1 MRRKGWAAWPTANQS
16 KGGQWYTCSETV
28 MPAVDEKERVGSLA
42 HNQPKQDRLMEAS
55 ATRLQNIETKNLLR
69 EKAKAIHSWNQF
81 TTMKLKNGMHLD
93 GDLLQGYNGHMSVQK
108 YYKIP
113 GVGETRTPKHASG
126 AKK

>member
-1 MRRKGWAAWPTANQS
+1 
-16 KGGQWYTCSETV
+16 

-81 TTMKLKNGMHLD
+81 TIMKLSNGMHLD
-93 GDLLQGYNGHMSVQK
+93 GDLLKGYNGHMSVQK